1 MRHGEGMQEDADR
14 EDGSALPEEQAQRA
28 PDTARELKARALRL
42 LMRRE
47 HSRMQLGARLAPFAE
62 SPAAVETLLDEL
74 VQRKLL
80 SEDRMA
86 EQRAHVLSRKYGVA
100 RIRQDLKAKGVAED
114 AIVRVAAE
122 AQSTELARATEIWR
136 RKFREPAADPAGRAR
151 QMRFLASRG
160 FSGEVIR
167 KVLAAAG
174 DD

>member
-1 MRHGEGMQEDADR
+1 MQEGADR
-14 EDGSALPEEQAQRA
+14 EDGSALPEEQEQRA

-47 HSRMQLGARLAPFAE
+47 HSRSQLAAKLVPHAE
-62 SPAAVETLLDEL
+62 SPSAVEALLDEL

-100 RIRQDLKAKGVAED
+100 RIRQDLKSKGVGEE
-114 AIVRVAAE
+114 AIAKVAAE

-136 RKFREPAADPAGRAR
+136 RKFKQPATDPAGRAR
-151 QMRFLASRG
+151 QMRFLAARG
-160 FSGEVIR
+160 FSSGVIR
-167 KVLAAAG
+167 QVLAATG
-174 DD
+174 DE